1 MLLGW
6 YASVVSVVISGY
18 SEGNNGGARFCAGI
32 LVCMMNRVS
41 HVFSSAK
48 RFSSQVGRE
57 LSERAAE
64 RRLDPKFMPS
74 RDDGFVVG
82 VYHAGDRASTY
93 QLKQW
98 LAPIEDLAATMHLES
113 GMTLDGPGDGAPWP
127 VGILMRNLDNAREI
141 AQLTELPVRY
151 ARLTSDVDRFMTQ
164 PTLCAVLY
172 VNQAVLNF
180 QALRYPGPAHVHL
193 SHGESEKI
201 SMVSNQLKAYDCVFT
216 AGLAARERIEK
227 ALLGRLPDMI
237 DVGRPQLDY
246 AGPVPERFQQVL
258 DGSRPTVFYAPT
270 WEGDSPS
277 MAYGTLAQSGVAL
290 VEGLVEAGFGVIYR
304 PHPRTGVVKPEFAR
318 ADAQIRELVAGAA
331 GCVFD
336 DSPTVSWQF
345 AAADACVAEM
355 SSVAFDWL
363 STHKPLVGVAP
374 TDPGAEVPAGGLF
387 SRVLSVVGT
396 ADGGRR
402 VSHMV
407 RQGLDSGESGR
418 ADREKVCRYYLGDTG
433 PGSQRRRFVA
443 AVASVVEQ
451 RWADRQLT
459 DFS

>member
-6 YASVVSVVISGY
+6 YGSVVSVVISGY
-18 SEGNNGGARFCAGI
+18 SEGNNGGVGFGAGI

-57 LSERAAE
+57 LSVRAAE
-64 RRLDPKFMPS
+64 RRLDPKFVPS

-164 PTLCAVLY
+164 PALCAVLY

-180 QALRYPGPAHVHL
+180 QALRYPTPAHVHL

-277 MAYGTLAQSGVAL
+277 MAYGTLAQSGVPL

-318 ADAQIRELVAGAA
+318 ADSQIRELVTGAA
-331 GCVFD
+331 GSVFD

-387 SRVLSVVGT
+387 SRVPSVVGT

-402 VSHMV
+402 ASHMV
-407 RQGLDSGESGR
+407 QQGLGSGESGR
-418 ADREKVCRYYLGDTG
+418 AEREKVCRYYLGDTG
-433 PGSQRRRFVA
+433 LGSQRRRFVA

>member
-1 MLLGW
+1 
-6 YASVVSVVISGY
+6 
-18 SEGNNGGARFCAGI
+18 
-32 LVCMMNRVS
+32 MMNRVS
-41 HVFSSAK
+41 HVLSSAK
-48 RFSSQVGRE
+48 RFSAQLGRE
-57 LSERAAE
+57 LSVRAAE
-64 RRLDPKFMPS
+64 RRLDPKFRPS

-82 VYHAGDRASTY
+82 VYHAGDRASSY

-98 LAPIEDLAATMHLES
+98 LAPIEDLAATMSLET
-113 GMTLDGPGDGAPWP
+113 GTTLDGPGEGAPWP

-151 ARLTSDVDRFMTQ
+151 ARLTADLDRFMTQ

-216 AGLAARERIEK
+216 AGLAARQRIEK
-227 ALLGRLPDMI
+227 ALLGRLPDMR

-246 AGPVPERFQQVL
+246 AQPMPQRFQQVL
-258 DGSRPTVFYAPT
+258 DGSRLTVFYAPT

-277 MAYGTLAQSGVAL
+277 MAYGTLAQSGVPL
-290 VEGLVEAGFGVIYR
+290 VEGLVNAGFGVIYR
-304 PHPRTGVVKPEFAR
+304 PHPRTGVVKPECAR
-318 ADAQIRELVAGAA
+318 ADAQIREIVAAA
-331 GCVFD
+331 DGSVFD

-363 STHKPLVGVAP
+363 ATHKPLVALAP
-374 TDPGAEVPAGGLF
+374 TDPGAEVAAGGLF
-387 SRVLSVVGT
+387 ERVPSAVGT
-396 ADGGRR
+396 AEGGRQGAQ
-402 VSHMV
+402 MV
-407 RQGLDSGESGR
+407 RQELDSADSGR
-418 ADREKVCRYYLGDTG
+418 AEREKVCRYYLGDTS
-433 PGSQRRRFVA
+433 PGSQRRRFAA
-443 AVASVVEQ
+443 AVAGVVEQ
-451 RWADRQLT
+451 RWADRQLNAGN
-459 DFS
+459 S

>member
-1 MLLGW
+1 MDPAL
-6 YASVVSVVISGY
+6 
-18 SEGNNGGARFCAGI
+18 RP
-32 LVCMMNRVS
+32 
-41 HVFSSAK
+41 SA
-48 RFSSQVGRE
+48 E
-57 LSERAAE
+57 
-64 RRLDPKFMPS
+64 
-74 RDDGFVVG
+74 DGFIVG

-98 LAPIEDLAATMHLES
+98 LAPIEDLAARMNVEL
-113 GMTLDGPGDGAPWP
+113 GGGIDGPEDGVRWP
-127 VGILMRNLDNAREI
+127 VGILMRNLDNAKEI
-141 AQLTELPVRY
+141 AELTELPVRY
-151 ARLTSDVDRFMTQ
+151 ARLTKDLDRFMAQ
-164 PTLCAVLY
+164 PSLQAVLY

-201 SMVSNQLKAYDCVFT
+201 SMISNQLKAYDCVFT
-216 AGLAARERIEK
+216 AGLAARQRIER

-246 AGPVPERFQQVL
+246 RDSTPERFARVL
-258 DGSRPTVFYAPT
+258 ESERPTVFFAPT

-277 MAYGTLAQSGVAL
+277 MAYGTLAQSGVPL

-318 ADAQIRELVAGAA
+318 ADAQIRDLVTGTA

-387 SRVLSVVGT
+387 SRVPSVVGT

-407 RQGLDSGESGR
+407 RQGFDSGESGR
-418 ADREKVCRYYLGDTG
+418 ADREKVCRYYLGDTS
-433 PGSQRRRFVA
+433 PGSQRRRFVS

-451 RWADRQLT
+451 RWADRVLT